1 MAKRKTFYVATDVF
15 DRELSPAAIAVYA
28 YLSFCGNKE
37 HQCFPSVK
45 TIANACGIGT
55 TCTRSAIRELTE
67 SGLIRREPNYA
78 VTKTGR
84 RRRMTNLYTLLKAP
98 WAPSPGEAP
107 LPRDTNEAPSP
118 DGGEMNNDRKA
129 IKPLPSIGQY
139 YEENELERLIAGLEL
154 DLYED
159 RRFAQAVE
167 QAIRAMYRAEEIK
180 VNGQI
185 VPQSAV
191 RDVLRRLTIDH
202 IDFVLAQLCDLNPD
216 EPIRRGQAYL
226 ISCIYNAPVDCL
238 VNQKR
243 AFGR

>member
-107 LPRDTNEAPSP
+107 LPRDTNDAPSP

-216 EPIRRGQAYL
+216 EPIKRGQAYL
-226 ISCIYNAPVDCL
+226 ISCIYNAPTDCM

-243 AFGR
+243 ALGR